1 MTVSSE
7 PAGEQLSGAMGLLAD
22 LARRFPWAKFTIN
35 DAWLVVGR
43 LKAVSK
49 GTAALIVACFVACY
63 LVKTALVVVL
73 FVMTMADAALAKA
86 AAPAPAGAKPAG
98 GAPGTGAGS

>member
-35 DAWLVVGR
+35 DAWLIVGR

-49 GTAALIVACFVACY
+49 TTAAVIVACFVLCY
-63 LVKTALVVVL
+63 LVKTVVVVVL
-73 FVMTMADAALAKA
+73 GAMVLADALLAKA
-86 AAPAPAGAKPAG
+86 AAPAGVTPAG